1 MRLNELINFFYSII
15 VIKMISYLT
24 KTIKCN
30 IFVLYLDK
38 FYISRVISVT
48 KLAFLKSRLKKIK
61 FYNKK

>member
-38 FYISRVISVT
+38 FYISSVIRVT